1 MRPLS
6 LRNRLV
12 VGVVS
17 LLAIGLV
24 VAHLASVLLFKS
36 FQLQQVDDQLRAPFG
51 AKPPQQVQDQ
61 MAQACT
67 ASQTDDLPQLPTSFT
82 IITFDSAGT
91 LTCQLPRT
99 SEGTIDTRSL
109 TLDRLVSTANTQEL
123 IDLGAGQGTP
133 PTWRARVIP
142 FDKGYAVL
150 AASLTDVNE
159 AVRRLVLISL
169 TVGLIILAI
178 ATVAGIAVV
187 RIGLRPLT
195 AIEHTAEE
203 IADGNISRRIDVRS
217 DKTEVGRLGTSLN
230 GMLTQIEA
238 AFAERDQTEAR
249 LRRFV
254 ADASHELRTPLA
266 TIRGHAE
273 LVRKGVASGPEDVQ
287 RVVGRIESE
296 SIRMSTLVDDLLL
309 LARLDSTRVLEQRPV
324 DLLSIT
330 VDVVT
335 DARVRAPQRKISVS
349 NPTETPWLDLPP
361 TAMGDSVRLQQILTN
376 LLTNAVKHTPPDTPI
391 EVEVG
396 GIGTSVHVAV
406 IDHGPGLQV
415 GNEERVFERFFRE
428 DPGRTRG
435 SGGAGLGLAI
445 AHTLAEKHGGTL
457 VYRPTAG
464 GGSTFDLVLPLVKI

>member
-6 LRNRLV
+6 LRNRLIL
-12 VGVVS
+12 GAVS
-17 LLAIGLV
+17 LVALGLLIADLAGI
-24 VAHLASVLLFKS
+24 LLFKS
-36 FQLQQVDDQLRAPFG
+36 FQLDQVDDQLRAPFG
-51 AKPPQQVQDQ
+51 SSPPKQFEDQ
-61 MAQACT
+61 LARVCT
-67 ASQTDDLPQLPTSFT
+67 DSRSADLPQLPTSFT
-82 IITFDSAGT
+82 IMTFDSAGT
-91 LTCQLPRT
+91 LVCQLPHPS
-99 SEGTIDTRSL
+99 SEPIDTGTL
-109 TLDRLVSTANTQEL
+109 TAARLATTASSQEI
-123 IDLGAGQGTP
+123 IDVGSGPGRP
-133 PTWRARVIP
+133 PGWRARVLQ
-142 FDKGYAVL
+142 FDGGYAVL
-150 AASLTDVNE
+150 AVSLSNVNDS
-159 AVRRLVLISL
+159 VRRLAVISL
-169 TVGLIILAI
+169 TVGAIILAV
-178 ATVAGIAVV
+178 AAFVGTVVV

-195 AIEHTAEE
+195 AIEGAAED
-203 IADGNISRRIDVRS
+203 IAAGNISRRIDVRS

-287 RVVGRIESE
+287 RVVGRVESE

-457 VYRPTAG
+457 VYRPTTG